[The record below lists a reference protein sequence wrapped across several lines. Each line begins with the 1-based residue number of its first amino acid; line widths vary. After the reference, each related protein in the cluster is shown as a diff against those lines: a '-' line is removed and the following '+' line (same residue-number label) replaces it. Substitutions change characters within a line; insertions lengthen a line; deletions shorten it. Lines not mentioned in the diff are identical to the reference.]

1 MNHDGVPSLPYMAS
15 IAQFLNVNVNFI
27 REDRKYPQSRVR
39 TSTIASNTA
48 LVNYLLTYPL
58 MGTKYMDFK
67 D

>member
-1 MNHDGVPSLPYMAS
+1 MTS

-39 TSTIASNTA
+39 TSTIASNTT
-48 LVNYLLTYPL
+48 LVDYLLTYPL